1 MFLGRFMLGQFTPIS
16 VNCRAADRPYAPVT
30 APVFRVYDD
39 SGLLVASGKIP
50 PADVGG
56 ATGLFIL
63 NLRLGDGFAVGQHST
78 IIQFTANGSPR
89 MAVQHFEIV
98 EGGDTDGAVVSA
110 YFYERPMSSF
120 VVGRLDSN
128 QRIIGKNARIGS

>member
-1 MFLGRFMLGQFTPIS
+1 MFLGRFMLGAHVAIS
-16 VNCRAADRPYAPVT
+16 ANCRAADRPYAPVA
-30 APVFRVYDD
+30 APVFRVYDG

-50 PADVGG
+50 PSDVG
-56 ATGLFIL
+56 AVTGLFIF
-63 NLRLGDGFAVGQHST
+63 NLRLGDDFAVGQHSV

-128 QRIIGKNARIGS
+128 QRILAKNPRIGS